1 MSRFQK
7 LGVAA
12 LIASL
17 GCGGAAEARAAL
29 TGVFDLQWNGAETST
44 VTERIDAL
52 DFYFTYPMRGGLQM
66 DLDPEAPRLINVQSD
81 ILLPA
86 CGVPGCPA
94 AISPS
99 VWFNFDLL
107 EGEFVAPANEGDVSL
122 VFRPADAGGSLRPFE
137 LFVDVTYGGQML
149 SLTGGVAQD
158 PTSPLEPGAAFNVS
172 GRLLG
177 AGEELSS
184 RAPEPTSAMLMALG
198 AASLTITASRRRR

>member
-1 MSRFQK
+1 MSRFQR

-17 GCGGAAEARAAL
+17 GCGVAADARAAL
-29 TGVFDLQWNGAETST
+29 TGVFDLQWNGPETST
-44 VTERIDAL
+44 VTERVDDL

-66 DLDPEAPRLINVQSD
+66 DLDPQVPRLINVESD

-107 EGEFVAPANEGDVSL
+107 EGEYVAPANEGDISL

-137 LFVDVTYGGQML
+137 LFVDITDGGQML
-149 SLTGGVAQD
+149 SLTGGVEQD
-158 PTSPLEPGAAFNVS
+158 PTSPLEPDAAFNVS

-177 AGEELSS
+177 EGEELSS
-184 RAPEPTSAMLMALG
+184 RAVPEPTGALLMALG
-198 AASLTITASRRRR
+198 AASLAISASRRC